1 MTQITYRDVVEYLL
15 SHVIQSSRVNGIT
28 HEQAME
34 RLFKY
39 LADNINDEHVM
50 YLNNIE
56 AEVPLS
62 TFIAKNNGHVM
73 YLDKIEANK
82 AFNNNNNWIH

>member
-56 AEVPLS
+56 VVPLS

-82 AFNNNNNWIH
+82 AFNNWIDS